1 MNLVELLRAE
11 MGLLR
16 AAIKETEP
24 EIALG
29 WILVGLAGRNHP
41 LYGPQE
47 KRQRSVGGWEKFG
60 YSLRAATTSFTGRK
74 E

>member
-1 MNLVELLRAE
+1 MKSWGRDIQNKLGKEINLVELLRAE

-29 WILVGLAGRNHP
+29 
-41 LYGPQE
+41 
-47 KRQRSVGGWEKFG
+47 
-60 YSLRAATTSFTGRK
+60 
-74 E
+74 